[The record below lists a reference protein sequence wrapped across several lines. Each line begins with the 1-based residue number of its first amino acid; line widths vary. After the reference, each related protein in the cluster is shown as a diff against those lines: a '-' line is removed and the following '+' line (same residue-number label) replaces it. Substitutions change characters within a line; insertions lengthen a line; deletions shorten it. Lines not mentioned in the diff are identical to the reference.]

1 MTTVHNQVHDTLKQ
15 INIKRSAIH
24 IEKARQFN
32 VNDWVLVDRRN
43 LQIKA
48 GNNRSL
54 TNKWIGP
61 YKVTKAIGTHA
72 YQLEVPQGT
81 RWHNVVH
88 TTLLKPFRRRD
99 EPQDMEEDEEDV
111 YEVESIIDSRKNRGV
126 VKYRVRWV
134 GYTQF
139 EDTWET
145 FDKLENCPLR
155 VQEFREKHPNKPR
168 DEREV

>member
-24 IEKARQFN
+24 IQKERQFSID
-32 VNDWVLVDRRN
+32 DWVLVDHRD

-48 GNNRSL
+48 GNYRSL

-61 YKVTKAIGTHA
+61 YTITKAVGTHA

-88 TTLLKPFRRRD
+88 TTLLKPCRRRN

-111 YEVESIIDSRKNRGV
+111 YEVESIIDCRKN
-126 VKYRVRWV
+126 
-134 GYTQF
+134 
-139 EDTWET
+139 
-145 FDKLENCPLR
+145 
-155 VQEFREKHPNKPR
+155 
-168 DEREV
+168 